1 MKPYFIKTP
10 SLIPALYSNQIWS
23 FSSEKKELFL
33 TFDDG
38 PTPEITDW
46 ALDILKDFNAKATF
60 FCIGKNVEE
69 HPEIFNRIIL
79 ERHSVGNHTHNHVKG
94 WKTTAKDYLENTQKA
109 QEVLNHLSK
118 KNELKLFRPP
128 YGKIKTSQTKQLIQ
142 LGYTIVMW
150 SVLSADFDQHISEE
164 QCYSN
169 VIKNASSGSI
179 IVFHDSVKASKN
191 LKTTLPK
198 VLEYFSKKGYTF
210 KKIEATDIAALN

>member
-46 ALDILKDFNAKATF
+46 TLDILKDFDAKATF
-60 FCIGKNVEE
+60 FCIGKNIEE
-69 HPEIFNRIIL
+69 HPAIFKRIIL
-79 ERHSVGNHTHNHVKG
+79 EGHSVGNHTHNHVKG
-94 WKTTAKDYLENTQKA
+94 WKTITKDYLENTQKA
-109 QEVLNHLSK
+109 QEVLNQLSE

-150 SVLSADFDQHISEE
+150 SVLSADFDQYISEE

-191 LKTTLPK
+191 LKATLPK

-210 KKIEATDIAALN
+210 KKIEATNIAALN